1 MRWGQGRVEVHT
13 LRREILDLINQ
24 GHSVAYIHRL
34 LTEAGRLT
42 VSRRRFA
49 DLVRRDV
56 AGRAADIARP
66 RLASPPS
73 AQISPTTTRQRAA
86 LAAPPV
92 PSAAIT
98 SHMPTVTQLPG
109 GTDTDIWGDEHPPP
123 DTDTTDAGAI
133 SAEGAAASVAP
144 PSDKDT
150 DNAE

>member
-13 LRREILDLINQ
+13 LRREILDLIDQ

-56 AGRAADIARP
+56 TGRAAEIRRP
-66 RLASPPS
+66 QPATPPS
-73 AQISPTTTRQRAA
+73 QQISPSATRQPAA
-86 LAAPPV
+86 IAAPPA

-109 GTDTDIWGDEHPPP
+109 TTGADLWGDAPSDP
-123 DTDTTDAGAI
+123 DTETPDTPVDGPEPAGGDDAR
-133 SAEGAAASVAP
+133 P
-144 PSDKDT
+144 DLDDDT
-150 DNAE
+150 P